1 MKKIIILFSLT
12 TLLFSLTK
20 AEETPESETGET
32 LMFQAETSRLL
43 DIIINSLYTQKD
55 IFLRE
60 AISNASDALDK
71 IRFLSISEPDMTN
84 EEPEMSIKIRADLE
98 NNTLTITDTGIGM
111 NKSDLINNLGTIA
124 RSGTTQF
131 LEAIKQNGDLN
142 LIGQFGVGFYSYFL
156 VANKVTVYTK
166 KFGEGEWVWE
176 SSAGSTFNIYENTE
190 ETLKRGTRVVLDIKS
205 DMKEYLEVKKLKEL
219 VKKFSEFINFPIYL
233 YCSKEISKEV
243 EIEEEEEKPETTT
256 ETPETTDETPEAE
269 TTETPETP
277 EETEPKK
284 DSEVELEVEDNDDP
298 ILDEEQKKKT
308 KTVKETVWEYEQ
320 LNENKAIWLK
330 PIEEI
335 EPEEY
340 KKFYKSLT
348 NDYQDPL
355 DWIHFKAEGE
365 IEFTALLFIPKT
377 APMAFMQN
385 QSAEE
390 QKTNLKLYVR
400 RVLISENFEDLMP
413 RYLNFIKGVVDSD
426 DLPLNVSRET
436 LQQMRIIKTI
446 KKKLVKK
453 IIQKLQKYSTLD
465 IEDEYD
471 EDEEKMTDAEL
482 DELDQRIENRKTEMK
497 DIYNKFWTEFGKG
510 IKAGIVEDIAN
521 RKNLASISRWYS
533 TFNKTE
539 TLVSLESYIERKKE
553 DQNEIYYLG
562 GDKKKILENPV
573 LKGLVEKNYEVLVL
587 SDSIDEYTVQT
598 LDKYKDLNL
607 VNIGKSGFELPQNE
621 EETKNSK
628 KLERYYQPLTNWLKN
643 ILSSE
648 VENVKVNFHSQESP
662 MVVLAGKQGYS
673 AHMEKII
680 KSQATITK
688 DDRFNMF
695 DKQKRNI
702 EINPYHPFMRELLER
717 VKSGVDPEL
726 EESAKLLF
734 EIALL
739 QAGFELKEPSKFT
752 NKFYRVMSD
761 SFGIS
766 RDLEKVEIDL
776 NEIEDEEE
784 VNAEASVLDGVGNL
798 NDLQDG
804 LEEGIEE
811 TLEAVNLGNN
821 MEGDVNIENELN
833 VDDEL

>member
-1 MKKIIILFSLT
+1 M
-12 TLLFSLTK
+12 
-20 AEETPESETGET
+20 P
-32 LMFQAETSRLL
+32 
-43 DIIINSLYTQKD
+43 
-55 IFLRE
+55 
-60 AISNASDALDK
+60 
-71 IRFLSISEPDMTN
+71 
-84 EEPEMSIKIRADLE
+84 
-98 NNTLTITDTGIGM
+98 
-111 NKSDLINNLGTIA
+111 
-124 RSGTTQF
+124 
-131 LEAIKQNGDLN
+131 
-142 LIGQFGVGFYSYFL
+142 
-156 VANKVTVYTK
+156 
-166 KFGEGEWVWE
+166 
-176 SSAGSTFNIYENTE
+176 
-190 ETLKRGTRVVLDIKS
+190 
-205 DMKEYLEVKKLKEL
+205 
-219 VKKFSEFINFPIYL
+219 
-233 YCSKEISKEV
+233 
-243 EIEEEEEKPETTT
+243 
-256 ETPETTDETPEAE
+256 
-269 TTETPETP
+269 
-277 EETEPKK
+277 
-284 DSEVELEVEDNDDP
+284 
-298 ILDEEQKKKT
+298 
-308 KTVKETVWEYEQ
+308 
-320 LNENKAIWLK
+320 
-330 PIEEI
+330 
-335 EPEEY
+335 
-340 KKFYKSLT
+340 
-348 NDYQDPL
+348 
-355 DWIHFKAEGE
+355 
-365 IEFTALLFIPKT
+365 
-377 APMAFMQN
+377 FMQN

-390 QKTNLKLYVR
+390 QQTNLKLYVR

-497 DIYNKFWTEFGKG
+497 DIYNKFWNEFGKG

-521 RKNLASISRWYS
+521 RKNLASVSRWYS

-539 TLVSLESYIERKKE
+539 TLTSLEDYVERKKD

-562 GDKKKILENPV
+562 GDKKKILQNPV

-587 SDSIDEYTVQT
+587 SDSIDEYTIQT

-621 EETKNSK
+621 EEKKNSK

-662 MVVLAGKQGYS
+662 MVILAGKQGYS

-688 DDRFNMF
+688 DDRYNMF
-695 DKQKRNI
+695 DSQKRNV

-739 QAGFELKEPSKFT
+739 QAGFELKEPNKFT

-766 RDLEKVEIDL
+766 RDLEKVEIDFD
-776 NEIEDEEE
+776 EIEDEEE
-784 VNAEASVLDGVGNL
+784 VSQGSVLDGVGNL
-798 NDLQDG
+798 DN
-804 LEEGIEE
+804 LEEGLEPGVEE
-811 TLEAVNLGNN
+811 TLQAEMKAQMGGINSDLEENFESEVN
-821 MEGDVNIENELN
+821 MESELN
-833 VDDEL
+833 IDEEL